1 MAKSATYEN
10 QMLALLFNATAITN
24 IAQNGVSPF
33 TVLYV
38 ALHTADPSTTAGGGT
53 LGTQNA
59 SEIAYT
65 SYTRVSVNRTTG
77 AGGFTVTGNSVS
89 PASIISFPLGTG
101 GSGTASFFSIGAAS
115 SGATEIYYSGA
126 ISPTIVTGSGVTPI
140 LTAASTV
147 QET

>member
-59 SEIAYT
+59 SEIGYT
-65 SYTRVSVNRTTG
+65 PYQRISVARTTG
-77 AGGFTVTGNSVS
+77 AGGFTVAGNSVS
-89 PASIISFPLGTG
+89 PASIISFPLGTS
-101 GSGTASFFSIGAAS
+101 GSGTATFWSIGAAA

-126 ISPTIVTGSGVTPI
+126 ISPSIVCGSGVTPI
-140 LTAASTV
+140 LTQASTV
-147 QET
+147 TET